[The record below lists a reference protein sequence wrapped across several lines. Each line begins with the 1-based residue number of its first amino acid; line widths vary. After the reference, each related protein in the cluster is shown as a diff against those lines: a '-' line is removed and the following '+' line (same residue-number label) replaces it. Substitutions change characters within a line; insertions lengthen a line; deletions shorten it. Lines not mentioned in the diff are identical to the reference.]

1 MQALHL
7 IELLE
12 VMRPIERRLGLVLL
26 ESGLTLTQFRV
37 LLLLENNLRTPSE
50 LSSELGVSKPLI
62 TGLLKD
68 LERAG
73 LVALAGCK
81 LDRRSIRVHLTAAG
95 KQRLK
100 VARLGVAVLEEK
112 IGASNLRSAVAAIR
126 GLERPH
132 LE

>member
-37 LLLLENNLRTPSE
+37 LLLLENSLRTPSE
-50 LSSELGVSKPLI
+50 LSSKLGVSKPLI

-68 LERAG
+68 LERSGVIG
-73 LVALAGCK
+73 LMGCK
-81 LDRRSIRVHLTAAG
+81 LDRRSIRVQLTAAG

-112 IGASNLRSAVAAIR
+112 IGASSLRSAVAAIR

-132 LE
+132 L

>member
-12 VMRPIERRLGLVLL
+12 VMRPIERRLGIVLL

-37 LLLLENNLRTPSE
+37 LLLLENSLRTPSE

-68 LERAG
+68 LERSG
-73 LVALAGCK
+73 VVTLAGCK
-81 LDRRSIRVHLTAAG
+81 LDGRSIRVHLTTAG

-100 VARLGVAVLEEK
+100 VARLGVAILEEK

-132 LE
+132 L

>member
-37 LLLLENNLRTPSE
+37 LLLLENSLRTPSE
-50 LSSELGVSKPLI
+50 LSAELGVSKPLI

-68 LERAG
+68 LERSG
-73 LVALAGCK
+73 VVGLAGCK
-81 LDRRSIRVHLTAAG
+81 LDRRSIRVRLTAAG

-112 IGASNLRSAVAAIR
+112 IGASSLRSAVAAIR

-132 LE
+132 L